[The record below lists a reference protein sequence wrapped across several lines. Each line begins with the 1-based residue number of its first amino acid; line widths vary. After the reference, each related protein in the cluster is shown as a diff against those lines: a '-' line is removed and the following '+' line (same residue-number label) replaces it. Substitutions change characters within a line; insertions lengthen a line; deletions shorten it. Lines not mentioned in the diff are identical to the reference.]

1 MLADGELRKNWGLT
15 IQCFGCVLDK
25 NRDELPWRQRER
37 GKLSYAWLFFFL
49 LQFLFFFALKCVL
62 QQAEGAAAEMRV
74 GREPRRVEEYSV
86 SLEHVSLWN
95 SIIVFAES
103 QIAHLPEGTAVIY
116 LHVSESPLLDM
127 STPSVSS
134 VMQRYQHNSATLQ
147 SVWGDPSLHCST

>member
-37 GKLSYAWLFFFL
+37 GKVSYAWLFFFL
-49 LQFLFFFALKCVL
+49 LQFFFFFALKCML
-62 QQAEGAAAEMRV
+62 QKAPRQRCELTESRGALKSTVCPWNMC
-74 GREPRRVEEYSV
+74 
-86 SLEHVSLWN
+86 HWN